1 MSWHS
6 SQIPVNDKM
15 SPEIKHMAAAVVSQA
30 VKDLHCK
37 KLTQSCKYSSNMRNH
52 VSAVCWL
59 ASKNGSIWFDLIAID
74 QEASLP
80 KLRWDVYAKAL
91 LSGDKKLLSD
101 NQRKMITTTLKYFD
115 A

>member
-1 MSWHS
+1 
-6 SQIPVNDKM
+6 M
-15 SPEIKHMAAAVVSQA
+15 SPEMKKLAASVISQA
-30 VKDLHCK
+30 VKDLHCER
-37 KLTQSCKYSSNMRNH
+37 LTQSCKYSSNMRNH
-52 VSAVCWL
+52 VGAVCWL
-59 ASKNGSIWFDLIAID
+59 ASKNSSIWFDLIAID